1 MWLWVLEA
9 DQSEE
14 EHERDGRAYRRS
26 GIAGAQTASPILSGL
41 ARDPGVA
48 IESWCQLWF
57 IQRSFELS
65 ISALAIAGQSLL
77 PARC

>member
-1 MWLWVLEA
+1 MSVMVALIAVLEL
-9 DQSEE
+9 
-14 EHERDGRAYRRS
+14 RARKLR
-26 GIAGAQTASPILSGL
+26 APIVSGL
-41 ARDPGVA
+41 APDPGVV

-65 ISALAIAGQSLL
+65 IYALAIAGRSLL

>member
-1 MWLWVLEA
+1 VWLWVLEA

-14 EHERDGRAYRRS
+14 EHERDGRAHRRS
-26 GIAGAQTASPILSGL
+26 GIAAAQIASPILSGL
-41 ARDPGVA
+41 APDPGVA

-65 ISALAIAGQSLL
+65 IYALAIAGRSLL